1 MNEFKIKSSDLDF
14 RVKKMNAIEILA
26 VRANI
31 GNRTV
36 EESMKS
42 FKTILECIEVRCD
55 NSWIPAKMQGREV
68 YFPDG
73 LENDVNIINELLG
86 YFMGTYLKAV
96 FQKSNESN

>member
-1 MNEFKIKSSDLDF
+1 MHEFKIKSSELEF
-14 RVKKMNAIEILA
+14 RVKKMNAIEVLA

-31 GNRTV
+31 SNRTV

-55 NSWIPAKMQGREV
+55 NNWIPAKMQGREV

-73 LENDVNIINELLG
+73 IENDVNVINELLG
-86 YFMGTYLKAV
+86 HFMGTYLKEV